1 MEEGDKKGVAK
12 KEREVISILSN
23 LVSSITANPF
33 CMLFIF
39 TICFVPVI
47 YLPPRIAS
55 VIWITRLFSL
65 TSWTRTK
72 EHPFIT
78 PITLVAK
85 VPSTR

>member
-1 MEEGDKKGVAK
+1 MMMPGSKGQKAVHACMIRLLNADREAIAFNEQVAK
-12 KEREVISILSN
+12 RI
-23 LVSSITANPF
+23 ANV
-33 CMLFIF
+33 LF
-39 TICFVPVI
+39 TLNYNPK
-47 YLPPRIAS
+47 IAS